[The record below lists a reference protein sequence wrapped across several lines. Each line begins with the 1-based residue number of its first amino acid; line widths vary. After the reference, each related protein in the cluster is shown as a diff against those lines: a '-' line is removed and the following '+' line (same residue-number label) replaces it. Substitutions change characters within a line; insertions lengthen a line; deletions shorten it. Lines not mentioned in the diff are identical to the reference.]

1 MEVIDVQRQD
11 AELLHDLRML
21 LQVMTSG
28 AQLLEV
34 EVGENE
40 RARGYVRMLQNGAAE
55 MHRMLTGALE
65 TSRPEAGPLKLETC
79 DLVGLTWE
87 ICAQC
92 RLSAQRRGV
101 RLGFRA
107 NADRLE
113 MALDEGKYARILMNL
128 LSNAL
133 KFTPGGG
140 SVQVSVHILGDFAE
154 VTVEDDGCGIAG
166 ERLNSIFELHE
177 TDGGYGYGL
186 YIARAYAE
194 AMGGTLSV
202 RSEPGEGSAFTL
214 RLPVRSVAAAE
225 ESVRAAC
232 LD

>member
-1 MEVIDVQRQD
+1 MEVSDVQRQET
-11 AELLHDLRML
+11 ELLHDLRTL
-21 LQVMTSG
+21 LQVMASG
-28 AQLLEV
+28 AQLLEA

-40 RARGYVRMLQNGAAE
+40 RARGYVRLLQNGVAE
-55 MHRMLTGALE
+55 MQRMLAGALE
-65 TSRPEAGPLKLETC
+65 ASRPEAGPLRLETC

-133 KFTPGGG
+133 KFAPGGA
-140 SVQVSVHILGDFAE
+140 VQVSVRVLGDFAE

-166 ERLNSIFELHE
+166 ERLNAIFEMHE
-177 TDGGYGYGL
+177 TSGGYGYGL

-194 AMGGTLSV
+194 AMGGTLTV
-202 RSEPGEGSAFTL
+202 RSEPGRGSAFTL